1 MNEIL
6 KFLTDNNFMPHGY
19 CLSWSPGLLWTFVIS
34 DGLIFL
40 SYFLLPVALGYFARH
55 RQDFPY
61 VRVLW
66 LFVVFILACGTTHL
80 MDVVVIWEP
89 LYGLDAF
96 AKVVTAI
103 VSVVTVAVLI
113 PLIPKALQLPSPA
126 QLREANQRL
135 QLEVAER
142 ERVEQ
147 ALKAANVLLEQGL
160 VAERTQ
166 LAALVNSSDDA
177 IIGKNL
183 EGIVTS
189 WNGAAE
195 RIFGYSAAEIVGQPI
210 TLLVPAE
217 LLTTEADL
225 LQRIANG
232 ERISNYETQRVRK
245 DGSLIEVASTI
256 SAIKDCDGN
265 VIGASKIVRD
275 ITERKRI
282 KAALRESEANFRKL
296 FDVAPV
302 PMALVAA
309 DGTMSALN
317 QSIARTFGYTL
328 SDIPTVQDWWRKAY
342 PDPVYRQSVFDNWQN
357 LQRRAAEQQAPIES
371 HEYQVTCKNG
381 EVRTAIIS
389 GITMGDNLLASLVDI
404 TERKRAE
411 EELRKLSLV
420 VEQSPESIV
429 ITDLEARIEY
439 VNEAVIQTTGY
450 TRSELL
456 GQKASLLNS
465 GNTKPEYFVS
475 LWDNLTNGRSWQGEF
490 TNKRKDGREF
500 VESAIVAPIR
510 QQDGRIS
517 HYMAIKEDITEKKQ
531 MLEELENYREHLE
544 ELVVER
550 TEQLADAMQ
559 AAEVANVSK
568 SAFLANMSHEI
579 RTPMN
584 AIIGLTHL
592 LQNTALDAKQREQLT
607 KISVAA
613 QHLLGIINDILD
625 FSKIEA
631 GKLVL
636 SIGDFDLDQ
645 IFKSLN
651 DLICDRAAEKGLEV
665 INRIDPALPAVL
677 RGDSLR
683 LGQILLNFASNAVKF
698 TDVGHIVFRATL
710 IAKNP
715 VGILARFEIS
725 DTGIGMNAEQC
736 SRLFQ
741 AFEQADSTTSRR
753 FGGTGLGLAIS
764 KRLIE
769 MMGGTVGVESGLGR
783 GSTFWL
789 ELPFEYAG
797 SPQQVPKPDIRKGLK
812 VLVVDDVAEAREAIA
827 HMLTRFEAQVSVAD
841 SGPVA
846 VQNVVDAQQAD
857 SPFDLVLMDWM
868 MPGMDGIQTARRMGD
883 VLGEPLPKIVLVT
896 AYSYD
901 GSAEEL
907 QNAGIVGHLAKPVTL
922 STLHDAIAG
931 VLSGWRQKTPADA
944 RRPDL
949 SKLKGRRVL
958 LAEDNLINQE
968 VALELLQEAGLL
980 VDLAENGRSACEMAA
995 KQAYDLIL
1003 MDVQMPEMDGI
1014 AASLAIRRMPGRDK
1028 MPILAMTA
1036 NAFDE
1041 DRRSCLSAGMNDHIP
1056 KPVNP
1061 EVLYEVMLRWMP
1073 PLATVDLARDSKTPG
1088 DQNAGNAA
1096 LHERLANIPGLD
1108 LQAGLHNLQN
1118 KLPFYLRQLR
1128 HFAQRHAAEAENIRQ
1143 LLAVGDWESAQRA
1156 AHSLKSS
1163 AATLGITHIRQTAE
1177 GIELALKQQAAD
1189 AVDSLQ
1195 RPLKQLT
1202 EQLAAFIARILEVL
1216 PSEPALQEISQPSYS
1231 EEALRAV
1238 VEGLRILLEEGNIQ
1252 SQVYVQNHQ
1261 EQLRQAL
1268 GREGVASLTRHV
1280 EVFAFDQALDVLQRQ
1295 PYP

>member
-6 KFLTDNNFMPHGY
+6 EFLADNNFMPHGY

-34 DGLIFL
+34 DGLIFM
-40 SYFLLPVALGYFARH
+40 SYFLLPIALGYFARR

-61 VRVLW
+61 IRVLW
-66 LFVVFILACGTTHL
+66 LFAVFILACGTTHL
-80 MDVVVIWEP
+80 LDAVLIWEP
-89 LYGLDAF
+89 LYRLDAF

-126 QLREANQRL
+126 QLREANEHL
-135 QLEVAER
+135 QLEVTER

-147 ALKAANVLLEQGL
+147 ALKAANELLEQGL

-183 EGIVTS
+183 DGVVTS

-195 RIFGYSAAEIVGQPI
+195 RMFGYSAAEIVGQPI
-210 TLLVPAE
+210 TLLFPPELLATEAE
-217 LLTTEADL
+217 LLR
-225 LQRIANG
+225 RIISG

-245 DGSLIEVASTI
+245 DGSLIEVATTI

-302 PMALVAA
+302 PMALIAA
-309 DGTMSALN
+309 DGTLLALN
-317 QSIARTFGYTL
+317 QSITRTFGYTA
-328 SDIPTVQDWWRKAY
+328 SDIPTMADWWCKAY
-342 PDPVYRQSVFDNWQN
+342 PDPVYRQTVFEVWQG
-357 LQRRAAEQQAPIES
+357 LQQRAAEQHAPIES

-389 GITMGDNLLASLVDI
+389 GITIGDNLLASLMDI
-404 TERKRAE
+404 SERKRTE

-429 ITDLEARIEY
+429 ITDLDARIEY
-439 VNEAVIQTTGY
+439 VNEAAIQTSGY
-450 TRSELL
+450 ARSELL
-456 GQKASLLNS
+456 GQKASLLHS
-465 GNTKPEYFVS
+465 GKTKPEHFAE
-475 LWDNLTNGRSWQGEF
+475 LWRNLTSGRSWQGEF
-490 TNKRKDGREF
+490 INKRKDGREL
-500 VESAIVAPIR
+500 VESAIVVPIR
-510 QQDGRIS
+510 QHDGQIT
-517 HYMAIKEDITEKKQ
+517 HYVAIKDDITEKKQ

-544 ELVVER
+544 ELVVDR

-607 KISVAA
+607 KISAAA

-631 GKLVL
+631 GKLIL
-636 SIGDFDLDQ
+636 DIGDFDLDQ
-645 IFKSLN
+645 VFKSLN

-683 LGQILLNFASNAVKF
+683 LGQILINFASNAVKF
-698 TDVGHIVFRATL
+698 TDVGHIVFRARL

-715 VGILARFEIS
+715 VGIVARFEIS

-741 AFEQADSTTSRR
+741 AFEQADSSTSRR

-769 MMGGTVGVESGLGR
+769 MMGGTVGAESELGR

-789 ELPFEYAG
+789 ELPFEYAVG
-797 SPQQVPKPDIRKGLK
+797 SPQQLPVPDIRKGLK

-827 HMLTRFEAQVSVAD
+827 HMLTRFEARVSVAD
-841 SGPVA
+841 SGAAALQSVA
-846 VQNVVDAQQAD
+846 DARQAN
-857 SPFDLVLMDWM
+857 SPFELVLMDWM
-868 MPGMDGIQTARRMGD
+868 MPGMDGIQTARRMNE
-883 VLGEPLPKIVLVT
+883 VLGESVPKIVLVT

-901 GSAEEL
+901 GSTEEL
-907 QNAGIVGHLAKPVTL
+907 QKAGIVGHLAKPATL
-922 STLHDAIAG
+922 STLHDVIAEA
-931 VLSGWRQKTPADA
+931 LSGWRHKTTADL
-944 RRPDL
+944 RHPDL
-949 SKLKGRRVL
+949 SGLKGRRVL
-958 LAEDNLINQE
+958 LAEDNPINQE

-980 VDLAENGRSACEMAA
+980 VDLAENGRIACDLAA
-995 KQAYDLIL
+995 KNAYDLIL
-1003 MDVQMPEMDGI
+1003 MDVQMPDMDGI
-1014 AASLAIRRMPGRDK
+1014 TASLAIRGMPGREK
-1028 MPILAMTA
+1028 TPILAMTA
-1036 NAFDE
+1036 NAFEE
-1041 DRRSCLSAGMNDHIP
+1041 DRRNCLNAGMSDHIP

-1061 EVLYEVMLRWMP
+1061 EVLYELILRWMP
-1073 PLATVDLARDSKTPG
+1073 PLPEAGKPVVNATLSGEQRDNADL
-1088 DQNAGNAA
+1088 
-1096 LHERLANIPGLD
+1096 LHERLAAIPGLD
-1108 LQAGLHNLQN
+1108 LKAGLYNVQN

-1128 HFAQRHAAEAENIRQ
+1128 HFAERHAGEADNIRQ
-1143 LLAVGDWESAQRA
+1143 LLDVGDLEAAQRA

-1163 AATLGITHIRQTAE
+1163 AATLGITRIRQTAE
-1177 GIELALKQQAAD
+1177 GMEMSLKQGEADALAL
-1189 AVDSLQ
+1189 
-1195 RPLKQLT
+1195 PLKQLT
-1202 EQLAAFIARILEVL
+1202 EQLASFVAEIRDAL
-1216 PSEPALQEISQPSYS
+1216 PSFPPLQQNPQPTYS
-1231 EEALRAV
+1231 EDTLRAV

-1252 SQVYVQNHQ
+1252 SQVYLQNHRS
-1261 EQLRQAL
+1261 QLLQAL

-1280 EVFAFDQALDVLQRQ
+1280 EGFAFDHALDALQRQ
-1295 PYP
+1295 CE

>member
-225 LQRIANG
+225 LQRIVNG

-592 LQNTALDAKQREQLT
+592 LQNTTLDAKQREQLA

-636 SIGDFDLDQ
+636 DIGDFDLDQ
-645 IFKSLN
+645 VFNSLN

-698 TDVGHIVFRATL
+698 TDVGHIVFRAKL

-1028 MPILAMTA
+1028 TPILAMTA

-1041 DRRSCLSAGMNDHIP
+1041 DRRACLSAGMNDHIP

-1073 PLATVDLARDSKTPG
+1073 PLATVDPARDSKTLG

-1177 GIELALKQQAAD
+1177 GIEMALKQRAAD
-1189 AVDSLQ
+1189 VVDSLQ
-1195 RPLKQLT
+1195 LPLKQLT

-1231 EEALRAV
+1231 EKALRAV

-1268 GREGVASLTRHV
+1268 GREGVVSLTRHV

>member
-96 AKVVTAI
+96 AKVVTAM

-126 QLREANQRL
+126 QLRAANEQL
-135 QLEVAER
+135 QQEVAER

-195 RIFGYSAAEIVGQPI
+195 RIFGYSAAEIIGQPI
-210 TLLVPAE
+210 TLLFPSE
-217 LLTTEADL
+217 LLASEAEL
-225 LQRIANG
+225 LQRIVNG

-465 GNTKPEYFVS
+465 GNTKPEYFVA

-592 LQNTALDAKQREQLT
+592 LQNTTLDAKQREQLA

-636 SIGDFDLDQ
+636 DIGDFDLDQ
-645 IFKSLN
+645 VFKSLN

-698 TDVGHIVFRATL
+698 TDVGHIVFRAKL

-769 MMGGTVGVESGLGR
+769 MMGGTVGVESGLGC

-797 SPQQVPKPDIRKGLK
+797 SAQQLPKPDIRKGLK
-812 VLVVDDVAEAREAIA
+812 VLVVDDVTEAREAIA

-868 MPGMDGIQTARRMGD
+868 MPGMDGIQTARRMGEI
-883 VLGEPLPKIVLVT
+883 LGEPLPKIVLVT

-931 VLSGWRQKTPADA
+931 ALSGWRQNTPADV
-944 RRPDL
+944 RHSDL

-968 VALELLQEAGLL
+968 VALELLQDAGLL
-980 VDLAENGRSACEMAA
+980 VDLAENGRVACDMAV

-1028 MPILAMTA
+1028 TPILAMTA

-1041 DRRSCLSAGMNDHIP
+1041 DRRACLSAGMNDHIP

-1061 EVLYEVMLRWMP
+1061 EVLYEMMLRWMP
-1073 PLATVDLARDSKTPG
+1073 PLATVEPARDSKTPG

-1143 LLAVGDWESAQRA
+1143 LLAVGDWEAAQRA

-1177 GIELALKQQAAD
+1177 GIEMALKQQAAA

-1231 EEALRAV
+1231 EKALRAV

>member
-1 MNEIL
+1 MNETL

-40 SYFLLPVALGYFARH
+40 CYFLLPVALGYFARR

-61 VRVLW
+61 IRVLW

-89 LYGLDAF
+89 LYSLDAF
-96 AKVVTAI
+96 TKVVTAI

-126 QLREANQRL
+126 QLRAANEQL
-135 QLEVAER
+135 QQQVTER
-142 ERVEQ
+142 ARVEQ
-147 ALKAANVLLEQGL
+147 ALKAANELLEQGL

-183 EGIVTS
+183 DGMVTS
-189 WNGAAE
+189 WNAAAE
-195 RIFGYSAAEIVGQPI
+195 RMFGYNAAEIIGQPI
-210 TLLVPAE
+210 TSLLPSE
-217 LLTTEADL
+217 LFETEANL
-225 LQRIANG
+225 LQRIVSG
-232 ERISNYETQRVRK
+232 ERISNYETQRLHK
-245 DGSLIEVASTI
+245 DGSRIEVAMTI
-256 SAIKDCDGN
+256 SAIKDRDGK

-275 ITERKRI
+275 ITERKRV

-302 PMALVAA
+302 PMGLIDA
-309 DGTMSALN
+309 DGTMLALN
-317 QSIARTFGYTL
+317 QSITRTFGYTL
-328 SDIPTVQDWWRKAY
+328 SDIPTVADWWRNAY
-342 PDPVYRQSVFDNWQN
+342 PDPVYRQAVFEVWQG
-357 LQRRAAEQQAPIES
+357 LQRRAAEENVPIES
-371 HEYQVTCKNG
+371 QEYQVTCKNG
-381 EVRTAIIS
+381 EVRTAIIT
-389 GITMGDNLLASLVDI
+389 GITMGDNLLASLMDI
-404 TERKRAE
+404 TERKHAE

-429 ITDLEARIEY
+429 ITDLDARIEY

-450 TRSELL
+450 TRAELL
-456 GQKASLLNS
+456 GQKASLLKS
-465 GNTKPEYFVS
+465 GKTKPEYFVA
-475 LWDNLTNGRSWQGEF
+475 LWDNLTSGRSWQGEF
-490 TNKRKDGREF
+490 INKRKDGREF
-500 VESAIVAPIR
+500 VESVIVVPMR
-510 QQDGRIS
+510 EQDGRIS
-517 HYMAIKEDITEKKQ
+517 HYMAIKDDITEKKQ

-544 ELVVER
+544 ELVVDR

-607 KISVAA
+607 KISAAA

-631 GKLVL
+631 GKLIL
-636 SIGDFDLDQ
+636 DINDFDLDQ
-645 IFKSLN
+645 VFKTLN

-665 INRIDPALPAVL
+665 INRIDPALPVVL
-677 RGDSLR
+677 RGDALR
-683 LGQILLNFASNAVKF
+683 LGQILINFASNAVKF
-698 TDVGHIVFRATL
+698 TDAGHIVFRARL
-710 IAKNP
+710 IDKNP
-715 VGILARFEIS
+715 EGIVARFEIS

-741 AFEQADSTTSRR
+741 AFEQADSSTSRR

-769 MMGGTVGVESGLGR
+769 MMGGTVGAESELGR

-789 ELPFEYAG
+789 ELPFRYAAG
-797 SPQQVPKPDIRKGLK
+797 SPQPLPAPEIRKGLK
-812 VLVVDDVAEAREAIA
+812 VLVVDDVSEAREAIA
-827 HMLTRFEAQVSVAD
+827 HMLTRFEARVGTADSGAAALQSVAD
-841 SGPVA
+841 
-846 VQNVVDAQQAD
+846 AQLANA
-857 SPFDLVLMDWM
+857 PFDLVLLDWM
-868 MPGMDGIQTARRMGD
+868 MPGMDGIQTAQRMSKM
-883 VLGEPLPKIVLVT
+883 LGESLPKIVLVT

-901 GSAEEL
+901 NSAEEL
-907 QNAGIVGHLAKPVTL
+907 QKAGVVGHLAKPVTL
-922 STLHDAIAG
+922 STLHDVIAG
-931 VLSGWRQKTPADA
+931 ALSGWRQKATADLQH
-944 RRPDL
+944 PDL
-949 SKLKGRRVL
+949 SALKGRRVL
-958 LAEDNLINQE
+958 LAEDNPINQE

-980 VDLAENGRSACEMAA
+980 VDLAENGRIACEMAA
-995 KQAYDLIL
+995 KNAYDLIL
-1003 MDVQMPEMDGI
+1003 MDMQMPDMDGI
-1014 AASLAIRRMPGRDK
+1014 AATLAIRRMPGREK
-1028 MPILAMTA
+1028 TPILAMTA

-1041 DRRSCLSAGMNDHIP
+1041 DRQNCLNAGMSDHIP

-1061 EVLYEVMLRWMP
+1061 EVLYDAILRWMP
-1073 PLATVDLARDSKTPG
+1073 PQAEAGELVRVASPSGRGDGTVL
-1088 DQNAGNAA
+1088 
-1096 LHERLANIPGLD
+1096 LHERLASIPGLD
-1108 LQAGLHNLQN
+1108 LKAGLYNVQN

-1128 HFAQRHAAEAENIRQ
+1128 HFAERHAAEADNIRQ
-1143 LLAVGDWESAQRA
+1143 LLAVSDWVSAQRA

-1177 GIELALKQQAAD
+1177 GIEMMLKTGAAD
-1189 AVDSLQ
+1189 AVASLAL
-1195 RPLKQLT
+1195 PLTQLT
-1202 EQLAAFIARILEVL
+1202 EQLASLIAEIRAALPNEPVL
-1216 PSEPALQEISQPSYS
+1216 KENPQPKYS
-1231 EEALRAV
+1231 ADVLHAV

-1252 SQVYVQNHQ
+1252 SQVYLANHRQ
-1261 EQLRQAL
+1261 QLLQAL
-1268 GREGVASLTRHV
+1268 GCEGLAFLTRHV
-1280 EVFAFDQALDVLQRQ
+1280 EVFAFDKALEILQRQ
-1295 PYP
+1295 PG